1 MHRIKSLPLVE
12 NLKNQLLKRGV
23 HPPFK
28 PIGFKKIY
36 MRKRSPCQSH
46 GESHPSFVEAWMEK
60 SLGGLCGNTLCA
72 PQIQKLPSGA
82 CDGRIRNV
90 ESGGVWGGSGWRS
103 CFLLGCLPQNAG
115 DLHPR
120 NTNMKPRNEGF
131 KTMMFPFKGV
141 IFRFYLSFLGST
153 HFKKKYII
161 AWLQQPPHATQ
172 GMQRSEAA
180 FSSHFQTDG
189 GRLYNHFDDRLSGP
203 PRGSA
208 SKDLHPRDEGFLCKG
223 SPWRNG
229 DKKVNL

>member
-1 MHRIKSLPLVE
+1 
-12 NLKNQLLKRGV
+12 
-23 HPPFK
+23 
-28 PIGFKKIY
+28 

-131 KTMMFPFKGV
+131 KTMMFLFKEWSSGSILVFWGV
-141 IFRFYLSFLGST
+141 PILKKNTSLLGCNNHRTQLKGCNDRKRRFRRIFKPTAAVFTTTSMTDFQVHPVGLLPR
-153 HFKKKYII
+153 ICI
-161 AWLQQPPHATQ
+161 P
-172 GMQRSEAA
+172 GM
-180 FSSHFQTDG
+180 
-189 GRLYNHFDDRLSGP
+189 
-203 PRGSA
+203 RGSCA
-208 SKDLHPRDEGFLCKG
+208 KDPPGETAT
-223 SPWRNG
+223 
-229 DKKVNL
+229 KKLTYR

>member
-1 MHRIKSLPLVE
+1 
-12 NLKNQLLKRGV
+12 
-23 HPPFK
+23 
-28 PIGFKKIY
+28 
-36 MRKRSPCQSH
+36 MRTRSPCQSH

-131 KTMMFPFKGV
+131 KTMMFLFKGV

-153 HFKKKYII
+153 NLKKKIHHCL
-161 AWLQQPPHATQ
+161 AATTTARNSRDATI
-172 GMQRSEAA
+172 GSGVFVA
-180 FSSHFQTDG
+180 FSNRRRPSLQPLRWQTFRSTTWVCFQG
-189 GRLYNHFDDRLSGP
+189 F
-203 PRGSA
+203 A
-208 SKDLHPRDEGFLCKG
+208 SQGWGVPVQRIPLAKRRQKSELIGELLRK
-223 SPWRNG
+223 
-229 DKKVNL
+229 